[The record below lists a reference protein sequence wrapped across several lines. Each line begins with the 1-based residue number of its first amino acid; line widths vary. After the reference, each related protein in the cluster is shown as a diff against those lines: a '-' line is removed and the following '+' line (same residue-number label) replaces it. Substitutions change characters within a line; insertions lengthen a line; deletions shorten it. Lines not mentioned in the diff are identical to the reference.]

1 MSHTPHSLI
10 LTPTDRTTTSP
21 SRHILPPLSH
31 LPRQTRHDNLSV
43 TECSVA
49 DLSHTLPDQKVSVKK
64 TPRPNNLFAFSVS
77 LSKPRRLHGAIDGPV
92 PGNRRPASDSAG
104 DRLQRDSAGDRPQR
118 DFHQRPTAARFTP
131 PTACSE
137 VFPRPLAGPKAP
149 NSSRSRYRLK
159 NNQHG

>member
-31 LPRQTRHDNLSV
+31 LPDRHATTTAPSRNNPQPPSLTPSP
-43 TECSVA
+43 TKKFPSKR
-49 DLSHTLPDQKVSVKK
+49 LPDQTICSLFPYLCRNREDPTEQSTGPSPATVARHPI
-64 TPRPNNLFAFSVS
+64 TPTTACSE
-77 LSKPRRLHGAIDGPV
+77 IYT
-92 PGNRRPASDSAG
+92 
-104 DRLQRDSAGDRPQR
+104 GDRPQR